1 LTVKNNKLI
10 VRDDEL
16 LSNEKQVA
24 LTEEVPKLEYKT
36 IDEYKAIVNP
46 DSDTYYFV
54 YDLKEENAWVTQA
67 SLENSY
73 YTKS

>member
-10 VRDDEL
+10 VRDNES

-24 LTEEVPKLEYKT
+24 FTEEVPKLEYKT